1 MASPLSLFVW
11 RGGIFYL
18 SIDLTE
24 CTLFEKITVPPTLFP
39 LRHVI
44 SDHRGNTMQKIRRT
58 ATLILPY
65 LSLAALIGCSQSS
78 GTDNTP
84 QNLPRAVK
92 EAFRSNTPVDTKIV
106 TANTKFGFSL
116 FQELLKTESDK
127 NLFLSPTSLSLALQ
141 IVYNG
146 AKADTQKAMDATL
159 KLNGLS
165 FADLNSMNAAL
176 QASLVSKTDDVKLTI
191 ANGLWFRSDAVSK
204 DFVDVNTD
212 FYGSELGD
220 MTGIP
225 DSANAWV
232 KEKTNGKIEK
242 ILPVQDY
249 TNTIAVI
256 VNAVYFKG
264 AWTDKFDAAKTA
276 DGDFTLTGGTTKKVP
291 MMKQQVTTEFYK
303 GTNFRA
309 VRLPYGADRRL
320 RLVVFLPDPGTTLKD
335 FLTTLTPEN
344 WQTWGTKFTKALV
357 TLEFP
362 RFKSEYGK
370 GLKDALTAMGM
381 GVAFDSTK
389 ANFEGIAKDSYL
401 QFVEHKTFLEIN
413 EEGTEAAGATS
424 VGIGVTSAPTPQE
437 FKANR
442 PFFAAIEDSKTNVIL
457 FMGQIVNP

>member
-1 MASPLSLFVW
+1 
-11 RGGIFYL
+11 
-18 SIDLTE
+18 
-24 CTLFEKITVPPTLFP
+24 
-39 LRHVI
+39 
-44 SDHRGNTMQKIRRT
+44 MQNIRRATRVTLTLLALT
-58 ATLILPY
+58 ALM
-65 LSLAALIGCSQSS
+65 GCSQNS

-106 TANTKFGFSL
+106 TANTKFGFAL
-116 FQELLKTESDK
+116 FQELLKTESEK
-127 NLFLSPTSLSLALQ
+127 NLFLSPTSISLALQ

-146 AKADTQKAMDATL
+146 AKADTQKAMDTTL

-204 DFVDVNTD
+204 DFVIVNTD

-220 MTGIP
+220 MTKIP

-242 ILPVQDY
+242 ILPVQNYAD
-249 TNTIAVI
+249 TIAVI

-264 AWTDKFDAAKTA
+264 AWTDKFDPTKTV
-276 DGDFTLTGGTTKKVP
+276 DGNFTLTDGTTKKVP
-291 MMKQQVTTEFYK
+291 MMKQQVTTTFYK

-309 VRLPYGADRRL
+309 VRLPYGADKRL
-320 RLVVFLPDPGTTLKD
+320 RLVVFLPDAGTTLKE

-344 WQTWGTKFTKALV
+344 WQTWSTKFKEALV
-357 TLEFP
+357 TLEVP

-370 GLKDALTAMGM
+370 GLKDALTALGM
-381 GVAFDSTK
+381 GIAFSSAN

-424 VGIGVTSAPTPQE
+424 VGVGVTSVPIPQE

-442 PFFAAIEDSKTNVIL
+442 PFFAAIEDSKTGAIL
-457 FMGQIVNP
+457 FMGQIINP